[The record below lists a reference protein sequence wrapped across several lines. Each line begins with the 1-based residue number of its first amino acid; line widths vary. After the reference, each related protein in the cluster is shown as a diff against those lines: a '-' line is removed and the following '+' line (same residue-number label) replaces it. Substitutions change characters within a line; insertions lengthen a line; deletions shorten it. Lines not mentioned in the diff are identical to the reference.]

1 MVGIIQCSRI
11 YCKRMSSKGLIS
23 IRRRVAVR
31 GGGKNFTKL
40 GQRVTVR
47 GGAWWP
53 VVARGSFKF
62 TVEACG
68 SA

>member
-11 YCKRMSSKGLIS
+11 YCKRMSSKGLTS
-23 IRRRVAVR
+23 IGRRVAVR

-47 GGAWWP
+47 GGAWQRVDDAWWR
-53 VVARGSFKF
+53 VAASNLL
-62 TVEACG
+62 
-68 SA
+68 